1 MAYLE
6 RITLITNPNYN
17 METSISAEDLA
28 RIDKSNRAM
37 EILAALPANQRTTL
51 IEGLVAAMHL
61 SAGTLSDIRK
71 RTVAFSWWSERP
83 EE

>member
-1 MAYLE
+1 MDVSMHAD
-6 RITLITNPNYN
+6 
-17 METSISAEDLA
+17 DLA

-51 IEGLVAAMHL
+51 IEGFMAALQL
-61 SAGTLSDIRK
+61 SGNNLSDIRK
-71 RTVAFSWWSERP
+71 RSVAFTWWDASP

>member
-1 MAYLE
+1 
-6 RITLITNPNYN
+6 

-51 IEGLVAAMHL
+51 IEGLVSAMHL
-61 SAGTLSDIRK
+61 SKGTLTDIRN
-71 RTVAFSWWSERP
+71 RSVAFSWWSDGPDE
-83 EE
+83 